1 MAKQNVMTPGAYGG
15 GSSKKKKDEFTFD
28 EFMDSIAQKS
38 REQNERARRDKA
50 FSQAFR
56 SMLATPQE
64 YTDWQDEQYAQI
76 NKNEALRQEA
86 EKQATAMDPVFS
98 GRVGDFF
105 NDAALTGATLGGAGT
120 PIDDLLLNQMTKE
133 IALHQERASNEYM
146 ERAMRAL
153 DHNHLMEASGEV
165 NRLTKK
171 DLEWLEL
178 MDEEAETGRMT
189 DSDMDDYIRLLE
201 KRTKAKAAILSGAS
215 EI

>member
-1 MAKQNVMTPGAYGG
+1 MAKQDVMTPGAYGG

-64 YTDWQDEQYAQI
+64 YTDWQDKQYAQI
-76 NKNEALRQEA
+76 NKDEALRQSMDDRMTAEA
-86 EKQATAMDPVFS
+86 EKRTAA
-98 GRVGDFF
+98 FF
-105 NDAALTGATLGGAGT
+105 NDAALTGATLGGTGT
-120 PIDDLLLNQMTKE
+120 PIDDLLLNEITKDLATYDKE
-133 IALHQERASNEYM
+133 LASNEYR

-178 MDEEAETGRMT
+178 MKEEAETGRMT

-201 KRTKAKAAILSGAS
+201 KQAEAKAAILSGAS